1 MHKPRFILATK
12 NTKNHSERQ
21 FIASTCSSGTEI
33 HKPEGVLGID
43 VDPPLMS
50 GLSIKLSLKSSIDKI
65 SRQLHRL
72 FMVSFSTFSGVKK
85 LAKVTKGK
93 GIGDIKLVWKSVK
106 SKWRAPPKQRTLKIY
121 HSVSGKTLVEY
132 IFTTYGV
139 YIAFGMLLNI

>member
-33 HKPEGVLGID
+33 HKPEGVLGVG

-65 SRQLHRL
+65 SGELHKL
-72 FMVSFSTFSGVKK
+72 FMMSFSAFSGVKNM
-85 LAKVTKGK
+85 A
-93 GIGDIKLVWKSVK
+93 
-106 SKWRAPPKQRTLKIY
+106 
-121 HSVSGKTLVEY
+121 
-132 IFTTYGV
+132 
-139 YIAFGMLLNI
+139 